1 MQGLKYCVDLVFC
14 IDSTGSMNPVISE
27 VKERAAKFHTDLT
40 TKMEEKDKKIDK
52 LRLKVLDFKDFYADG
67 PHALKESK
75 FFNIPEN
82 NEDYSKFL
90 SSIKA
95 DGGGDEPENGLEAL
109 SLAIKS
115 DWTKD
120 GDRRRHVIVMF
131 SDASAHKLE
140 YNAGAKPEHYP
151 QDLPANF
158 DELTDL
164 WEGQSGMNNSAKRLL
179 LFTRDAYPWTDIS
192 NHWSNTIHFASQA
205 GNGLEEIEYD
215 EILNA
220 IASSV

>member
-1 MQGLKYCVDLVFC
+1 
-14 IDSTGSMNPVISE
+14 MNPVISE

-40 TKMEEKDKKIDK
+40 AKMVEKDKKIDQ

-67 PHALKESK
+67 ESALKESK

-82 NEDYSKFL
+82 NEAYTSFL
-90 SSIKA
+90 SSIRA

-115 DWTKD
+115 EWTKD

-140 YNAGAKPEHYP
+140 YKADSKPANYP
-151 QDLPANF
+151 QDMPANM

-192 NHWSNTIHFASQA
+192 NHWSNTIHFASRA
-205 GNGLEEIEYD
+205 GEGLQEIEYE